1 LLLLIGIF
9 PLSAQRPVLH
19 DTVRYA
25 VTLGGLYSSGQFAP
39 FWLQSLN
46 YGKVYHTPTTAYGSL
61 AVYKDYGYRERLV
74 DWGFGADFLSRTDL
88 EVNGIYAPIK
98 KEFYF
103 QELYAKARF
112 MSFQIIAGANEE
124 IIGVQD
130 SSLSA
135 GGFIFSKNARPIP
148 KITAGFTDYVAIP
161 STNEKLLIKGR
172 ISHGW
177 FLDDYYLK
185 VTDVLLHHKNLYL
198 KIKGS
203 DYPWW
208 IEGGLEHFAMWAG
221 KVPGKSYGNVSLV
234 NFIKVFFGKQGGSD
248 ATNADKI
255 NAFGNHMLSQSV
267 KAGAILGDY
276 TVNAYWQN
284 YNEDGPMRFFWGA
297 MNKEDGLFG
306 LSIKNRKGKLIQ
318 GFLYEFFSSTDQSG
332 PYHDKDGMIYGG
344 SDNYFS
350 NDYGSWSYYGRT
362 VGIPFISSTLY
373 TVVGNEK
380 KIRGNNNLVKAHHF
394 GMEGN
399 LKGFEYRLLGT
410 YSENYGTPK
419 APFPFRRRNA
429 SVLCELNRN
438 WGNDFTTSLSLGADY
453 GSMYGRN
460 YGAML
465 TLKKSGNLFRMRA
478 PRVVINPLW

>member
-1 LLLLIGIF
+1 MLIGIF

-46 YGKVYHTPTTAYGSL
+46 YGKVFHTPTTAYGSL
-61 AVYKDYGYRERLV
+61 LVLKDYGYRGRIL
-74 DWGFGADFLSRTDL
+74 DWGFGANFLSRTDM
-88 EVNGIYAPIK
+88 EVNGIYSPIK

-112 MSFQIIAGANEE
+112 MSFQLIAGAKEE
-124 IIGVQD
+124 IIGLQD

-148 KITAGFTDYVAIP
+148 KISAGFTDYVAIP
-161 STNEKLLIKGR
+161 STNEKLLIKGAM
-172 ISHGW
+172 SHGW
-177 FLDDYYLK
+177 FLDNYYLK
-185 VTDVLLHHKNLYL
+185 VSDILLHHKYLYL
-198 KIKGS
+198 KIIGS

-208 IEGGLEHFAMWAG
+208 IEGGLDHFAMWAG
-221 KVPGKSYGNVSLV
+221 KVPGKSYGNVSLA
-234 NFIKVFFGKQGGSD
+234 NFIKVFFGKQGSSD

-267 KAGAILGDY
+267 KAGAVLGNY
-276 TVNAYWQN
+276 TLNAYWQN

-350 NDYGSWSYYGRT
+350 NDYGSWTYYGRT
-362 VGIPFISSTLY
+362 VGIPLISSTLY
-373 TVVGNEK
+373 SIVGNEK

-399 LKGFEYRLLGT
+399 LKVIEYRLLGT
-410 YSENYGTPK
+410 YSENYGKPK
-419 APFPFRRRNA
+419 EPFPFRRRNA

-438 WGNDFTTSLSLGADY
+438 WGDDFTTSLSLGADY

-465 TLKKSGNLFRMRA
+465 TIKKSGNLFRMRA
-478 PRVVINPLW
+478 PRVIVNPLW

>member
-1 LLLLIGIF
+1 MLIGIF
-9 PLSAQRPVLH
+9 SLSAQRPVLH

-25 VTLGGLYSSGQFAP
+25 VTLGGLYSTGQFAP

-61 AVYKDYGYRERLV
+61 SVLKDYGYRGRIL
-74 DWGFGADFLSRTDL
+74 DWGFGANFLSRTDM
-88 EVNGIYAPIK
+88 EVNGIYSPIK

-112 MSFQIIAGANEE
+112 LSFQLIAGAKEE
-124 IIGVQD
+124 IIGLQD

-161 STNEKLLIKGR
+161 STNEKILIKGAM
-172 ISHGW
+172 SHGW
-177 FLDDYYLK
+177 FLDNYYLK
-185 VTDVLLHHKNLYL
+185 VSDILLHHKYLCL
-198 KIKGS
+198 KIIGS

-208 IEGGLEHFAMWAG
+208 IEGGLDHFAMWAG
-221 KVPGKSYGNVSLV
+221 KVPGKSYGNVSLA

-267 KAGAILGDY
+267 KAGAVLGNY

-350 NDYGSWSYYGRT
+350 NDYGSWTYYGRT
-362 VGIPFISSTLY
+362 VGIPLISSTLY
-373 TVVGNEK
+373 SIVGNEK

-399 LKGFEYRLLGT
+399 LKVMEYRLLGT
-410 YSENYGTPK
+410 YSENYGKPK
-419 APFPFRRRNA
+419 EPFPFRRRNA
-429 SVLCELNRN
+429 SVFCELNRN
-438 WGNDFTTSLSLGADY
+438 WGDDFTTSLSLGADY

-465 TLKKSGNLFRMRA
+465 TIKKSGNLFRMRA
-478 PRVVINPLW
+478 PRVIVNPLW